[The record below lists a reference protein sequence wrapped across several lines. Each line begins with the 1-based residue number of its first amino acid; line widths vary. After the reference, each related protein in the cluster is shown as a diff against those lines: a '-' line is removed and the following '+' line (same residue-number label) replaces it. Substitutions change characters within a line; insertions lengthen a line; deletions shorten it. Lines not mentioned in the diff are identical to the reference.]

1 MPLQHCAV
9 YRDGRLLASPS
20 SIREGA
26 RLLDDSPEHD
36 GSFIWIALESPT
48 REEFDQLQG
57 RFELHDLAVEDSLQA
72 HQRPKVERY
81 GPDMFTVLRPAVYDD
96 AQEQIRIGEI
106 HVFLGTDYAVTVRY
120 EPSEVLRRAAR
131 RLEDDPKLLARGP
144 AAVHYAVVDQ
154 MVDDYFPVLQGVSAD
169 LDQIE
174 DDLLAGEDRV
184 SPRIYSLARQVTG
197 FHRACEPLEG
207 MLGQVARAERV
218 RDDETLRH
226 LLRDVS
232 DHAVSVTRRVESLR
246 AALNDAM
253 QLDAT
258 LTAARQNDAAMQLND
273 QTKRIS
279 SWAAILVVPTLIAG
293 IYGMNFDDMPEL
305 HWALG
310 YPYSLGL
317 MALCS
322 LVLYLVFKRKDWL

>member
-1 MPLQHCAV
+1 MGLQHCAV
-9 YRDGRLLASPS
+9 YRQGQRIGSPSTIGECAEMLGEDRDGR
-20 SIREGA
+20 
-26 RLLDDSPEHD
+26 
-36 GSFIWIALESPT
+36 FTWIALESPT
-48 REEFDQLQG
+48 REDFDQLQQ

-81 GPDMFTVLRPAVYDD
+81 GPNMFTVLRPAVYDD
-96 AQEQIRIGEI
+96 DQEQVRIGEI
-106 HVFLGTDYAVTVRY
+106 HIFLGPDYAVTVRY

-131 RLEDDPKLLARGP
+131 RLEEDPELLARGP
-144 AAVHYAVVDQ
+144 SAVHYAVVDQ

-184 SPRIYSLARQVTG
+184 SPRIYSLARQVTA
-197 FHRACEPLEG
+197 FHRASEPLEG
-207 MLGQVARAERV
+207 MLGQAARADRF
-218 RDDETLRH
+218 RDDETMRH

-232 DHAVSVTRRVESLR
+232 DHSVTVTRRLESLR
-246 AALNDAM
+246 SALNDAM

-258 LTAARQNDAAMQLND
+258 LTAARQNDAAMQLNE

-310 YPYSLGL
+310 YPYALGL

-322 LVLYLVFKRKDWL
+322 LVLYIVFKRKDWL

>member
-1 MPLQHCAV
+1 MSLQHCAV
-9 YRDGRLLASPS
+9 YQQGNRIGSPGT
-20 SIREGA
+20 IGECA
-26 RLLDDSPEHD
+26 AMLHQEHD
-36 GSFIWIALESPT
+36 GRFTWIGLESPT
-48 REEFDQLQG
+48 REDFDQLQQH
-57 RFELHDLAVEDSLQA
+57 FELHDLAVEDSLQA

-81 GPDMFTVLRPAVYDD
+81 GQDMFTVLRPAVYDD

-106 HVFLGTDYAVTVRY
+106 HIFLGPDYAVTVRY

-131 RLEDDPKLLARGP
+131 RLEGDPELLACGP
-144 AAVHYAVVDQ
+144 SAVHYAVVDQ

-169 LDQIE
+169 LDEIE

-184 SPRIYSLARQVTG
+184 SPRIYSLARQVTA
-197 FHRACEPLEG
+197 FHRASEPLEG
-207 MLGQVARAERV
+207 MLGQAARADRL
-218 RDDETLRH
+218 RDDESMRH

-232 DHAVSVTRRVESLR
+232 DHAVSVTRRLESLR
-246 AALNDAM
+246 SALNDAM

-322 LVLYLVFKRKDWL
+322 LVLYIVFKRKDWL